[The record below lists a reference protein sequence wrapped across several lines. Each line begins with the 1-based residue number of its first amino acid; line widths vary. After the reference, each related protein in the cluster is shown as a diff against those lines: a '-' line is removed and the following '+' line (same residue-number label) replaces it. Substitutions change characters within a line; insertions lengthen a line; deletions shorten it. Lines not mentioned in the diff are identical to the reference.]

1 MRTKGHFCITAF
13 FVNFSTY
20 SPLRYLN
27 GQIYWLSV
35 PNALSETN
43 ICYSQP
49 KARRRTFPSPP
60 GIFSGRRNAPII
72 LIFASSEPIAPFK
85 TVLYGCLSKSK
96 LVTWSTLCKEK
107 NSSFWKEKKND
118 SCPVMRK
125 QRFYEN
131 LRGIQ
136 SPTNDWNPESKF
148 LLKRLESSAW
158 NPKSRIQDC
167 LGFPYTGRICTKNHS
182 TLTGW

>member
-1 MRTKGHFCITAF
+1 MWLKLKLTSKRHLCITAF

-35 PNALSETN
+35 PNALSETH

-49 KARRRTFPSPP
+49 KARRRTFPFPPPP

-72 LIFASSEPIAPFK
+72 LIFASFEPIALFK
-85 TVLYGCLSKSK
+85 TVLYGCLSKSNS
-96 LVTWSTLCKEK
+96 WSRDQLSVERKTVHFEK
-107 NSSFWKEKKND
+107 KKND

-125 QRFYEN
+125 ERFYEH

-136 SPTNDWNPESKF
+136 SPTNDWNPQSKF
-148 LLKRLESSAW
+148 L
-158 NPKSRIQDC
+158 
-167 LGFPYTGRICTKNHS
+167 
-182 TLTGW
+182 

>member
-1 MRTKGHFCITAF
+1 MWLKLKLTSKGHYCITAF

-60 GIFSGRRNAPII
+60 PGILSGRRNAPII
-72 LIFASSEPIAPFK
+72 LIFASFEPIALFK
-85 TVLYGCLSKSK
+85 TVLYGCLSKSNS
-96 LVTWSTLCKEK
+96 WSRDQLSVKRKTVH
-107 NSSFWKEKKND
+107 FEKKKKMIRALRG
-118 SCPVMRK
+118 CVRK
-125 QRFYEN
+125 DFYEN

-136 SPTNDWNPESKF
+136 SPTNDRNPESKF
-148 LLKRLESSAW
+148 L
-158 NPKSRIQDC
+158 
-167 LGFPYTGRICTKNHS
+167 
-182 TLTGW
+182 

>member
-1 MRTKGHFCITAF
+1 MLVWLKLKLTSKGHFSIKAF

-49 KARRRTFPSPP
+49 QARRRTFPSTP

-72 LIFASSEPIAPFK
+72 LIFVSFEPIVLFK
-85 TVLYGCLSKSK
+85 TVLYGCLSKSNS
-96 LVTWSTLCKEK
+96 WSRDQLSVKRKTVHFEK
-107 NSSFWKEKKND
+107 KKKND

-125 QRFYEN
+125 ERFYEN
-131 LRGIQ
+131 LRGIH

-148 LLKRLESSAW
+148 L
-158 NPKSRIQDC
+158 
-167 LGFPYTGRICTKNHS
+167 
-182 TLTGW
+182 